1 MSQGKRRLTSQ
12 LKQREQ
18 IGPLS
23 FFSSSSQWI
32 GSCQPTPRGLP
43 HELSGKESA
52 CDAGDEG
59 LILGFKGSPG
69 EGHDNPLQY
78 SCLENHGPR
87 SIWGY
92 SPWGHK
98 E

>member
-18 IGPLS
+18 IGPPS

-43 HELSGKESA
+43 HELSGEESA

-59 LILGFKGSPG
+59 LIPGLGRSPARG
-69 EGHDNPLQY
+69 RDNPLQY
-78 SCLENHGPR
+78 SYLGNPIARG
-87 SIWGY
+87 
-92 SPWGHK
+92 
-98 E
+98 